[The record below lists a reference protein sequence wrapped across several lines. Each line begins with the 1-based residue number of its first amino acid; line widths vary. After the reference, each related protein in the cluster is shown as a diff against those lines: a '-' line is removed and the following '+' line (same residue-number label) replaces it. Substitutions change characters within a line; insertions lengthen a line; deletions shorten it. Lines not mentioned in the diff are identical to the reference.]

1 MSCDGTAIGAP
12 LAGDRMLFDDSISTD
27 ASICA
32 SGDSG
37 MWTAIWSPSKSA
49 LNAVQTSG

>member
-1 MSCDGTAIGAP
+1 MSCEGTVIGAP
-12 LAGDRMLFDDSISTD
+12 LPGERTFLDDIIKTE

-49 LNAVQTSG
+49 LNAVQTRG